1 MTQSVL
7 SRVYSDTPA
16 ESVGMFPGDVLVNI
30 GDYDIKRVSDVR
42 NAIFYT
48 REGQFV
54 SVKVKRDN
62 EEIDYNMR
70 VAVKQIEDLVED
82 IELTQ
87 ELSKGDLKQT
97 LSPYKQATIKD
108 EELEEPGKPPA
119 SDYVPED
126 E

>member
-1 MTQSVL
+1 MMMNL
-7 SRVYSDTPA
+7 SDKIYNSISNLPW
-16 ESVGMFPGDVLVNI
+16 VNNYHNNI
-30 GDYDIKRVSDVR
+30 DY
-42 NAIFYT
+42 
-48 REGQFV
+48 
-54 SVKVKRDN
+54 N

-70 VAVKQIEDLVED
+70 VAVKQIEDLVEG

-97 LSPYKQATIKD
+97 LPPYKQATIKD
-108 EELEEPGKPPA
+108 EEQEEPGKPLA